1 MFGPVEKSIVQS
13 LVYFCTINNRARWQV
28 WTLFPERE
36 VHLWLQQPGDDD
48 IEESNDLQDGE
59 DMILSQHV
67 PTRHFHPM
75 LQQYCRVG
83 YFKNE

>member
-1 MFGPVEKSIVQS
+1 MFGSVEKSIVQS
-13 LVYFCTINNRARWQV
+13 LVYLYTINSRARWQV

-67 PTRHFHPM
+67 LTRRFHPM

>member
-1 MFGPVEKSIVQS
+1 MFGSVEKSIVQS
-13 LVYFCTINNRARWQV
+13 LVYLYTINNRARWQV

-36 VHLWLQQPGDDD
+36 VHLWLQRPGDD

-67 PTRHFHPM
+67 LTRRFHPM